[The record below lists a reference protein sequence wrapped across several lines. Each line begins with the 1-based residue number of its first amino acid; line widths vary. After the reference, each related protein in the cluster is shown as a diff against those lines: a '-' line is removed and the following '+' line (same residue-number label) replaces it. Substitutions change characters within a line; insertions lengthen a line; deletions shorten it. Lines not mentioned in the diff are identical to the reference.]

1 MKKHVLKAKIYQNTI
16 SSRTVTC
23 CSSFLQTFLLQIL
36 LYIKRCIDMHRYC
49 IAPGH
54 WALKEH
60 CAKYLSQRAVACSGC
75 CCLNTLRKRY
85 IAIVSAFL
93 TRAMR
98 VGRLSKMVDTENK
111 KKEKKKQTHKQKWV
125 YSCNSLTKFA
135 SSSGLWQT
143 KICISNFQVRFGVN
157 KHKWNFLKATKIH
170 EPVGYRCPRQRRAF
184 FQLGLD
190 CKWPWFRASS
200 TLTRGIFQLDN
211 NFQKGLRLHFPHGT
225 YVCLS
230 SVKWPAKIVNYAAGR
245 KGLCYGLF
253 HIVEELDIS
262 T

>member
-1 MKKHVLKAKIYQNTI
+1 M
-16 SSRTVTC
+16 
-23 CSSFLQTFLLQIL
+23 LLF
-36 LYIKRCIDMHRYC
+36 
-49 IAPGH
+49 
-54 WALKEH
+54 
-60 CAKYLSQRAVACSGC
+60 KYLSR
-75 CCLNTLRKRY
+75 RY

-93 TRAMR
+93 MRAMK
-98 VGRLSKMVDTENK
+98 VGRLNKMDDTENK
-111 KKEKKKQTHKQKWV
+111 KKERKNKHINKSEYTHA
-125 YSCNSLTKFA
+125 T
-135 SSSGLWQT
+135 LWLNLPPPPVCDRPRFVQAT
-143 KICISNFQVRFGVN
+143 TWFQVRFGVLN
-157 KHKWNFLKATKIH
+157 KHEWNFSKTAKIH
-170 EPVGYRCPRQRRAF
+170 EPVGYQCPRQRRAF

-245 KGLCYGLF
+245 KGLCFGLF